1 MSRPPRQNHL
11 PMPAPESPRLLV
23 PLAEVSTPLF
33 VGIDLGGTNIKAAL
47 VDDTGRMVAFHTE
60 PTRVADGPEDA
71 AARMG
76 RSVGLLAEAAGLTAA
91 DIMAV
96 GLGTPGPQDLA
107 TGVMLK
113 PGNFPGWENVP
124 IRDLVA
130 AHCGHEVAYANDAT
144 AAAYGEF
151 WVGSGRDDASLLLL
165 TLGTGVGGG
174 IIIDD
179 MVLAGAHS
187 HGSECGHII
196 VDSSAAAR
204 ACPCGHFGHLE
215 AYASAT
221 ALKAR
226 AAERLAAGATGS
238 LADAVAKGE
247 RLTPILIGREAEAGD
262 QLALSLISETADWLA
277 IGIVSLMHT
286 IDPAAVIL
294 GGAMTFGRD
303 EHPIGRA
310 FLEQITAGV
319 RQRTFPTLAEKTAI
333 RFATLGGDAG
343 SIGAAGIGRLAW
355 RRRIGAAPVYS

>member
-1 MSRPPRQNHL
+1 
-11 PMPAPESPRLLV
+11 MPAAESPRLLV
-23 PLAEVSTPLF
+23 PAADIAPPLF

-47 VDDTGRMVAFHTE
+47 VDDAGRMIAFHTE
-60 PTRVADGPEDA
+60 KTLVPDGPEPA
-71 AARMG
+71 AVRMG
-76 RSVGLLAEAAGLTAA
+76 ESVGRLAAAAGLTAA
-91 DIMAV
+91 DIAAV

-107 TGVMLK
+107 TGVMLR
-113 PGNFPGWENVP
+113 PGNFPGWQNFPV
-124 IRDLVA
+124 RDRVA
-130 AHCGHEVAYANDAT
+130 EHCDHEVAYANDAT

-151 WVGSGRDDASLLLL
+151 WVGSGRDDSSLVLL

-179 MVLAGAHS
+179 LVLEGAHS

-204 ACPCGHFGHLE
+204 PCPCGQAGHLE

-226 AAERLAAGATGS
+226 AAERLAGGCTGS
-238 LADAVAKGE
+238 LADAVAAGE
-247 RLTPILIGREAEAGD
+247 TLTPILIGREAERGD
-262 QLALSLISETADWLA
+262 ALAVELIREAADWLA

-294 GGAMTFGRD
+294 GGAMTFGR
-303 EHPIGRA
+303 EQNPVGRL
-310 FLEQITAGV
+310 FLEQITLGV
-319 RQRTFPTLAEKTAI
+319 HRRTFPTLAERTAI
-333 RFATLGGDAG
+333 RYAALGGDAG

-355 RRRIGAAPVYS
+355 RRRTGAAPAHS